1 VYSLLTNL
9 SLFELFDMGN
19 RDCLD
24 DDHILQ
30 MIELLGPLPV
40 DLKSAWLR
48 YRNYFDE
55 NDVQTVFVV
64 DWAPNLGNLE
74 ENLIEE
80 EEDQRRAESDMD
92 LSDSNAEDEDEE
104 GGGGAYKA
112 RCKGPEPANPVPTQ
126 QLYPSL
132 VEVVYDGQT
141 SHALE
146 SDLGE
151 GSDAHARPAEP
162 LLRDRWLRDKHP
174 AMAPEEAEAVASLL
188 QQILQYDPARR
199 PTTTDLLRHPWM
211 EKFCVGKG
219 ADAGP

>member
-19 RDCLD
+19 RDYLD

-30 MIELLGPLPV
+30 IIELLGPLPA

-55 NDVQTVFVV
+55 NDIQTVFVV
-64 DWAPNLGNLE
+64 DWAPSLGNLD
-74 ENLIEE
+74 ENLTEE
-80 EEDQRRAESDMD
+80 EEGQHRAGSDVD
-92 LSDSNAEDEDEE
+92 PSDSNAEEDEE
-104 GGGGAYKA
+104 GRGGGGAHKA
-112 RCKGPEPANPVPTQ
+112 RWRGPEPANAVPTQ

-132 VEVVYDGQT
+132 VEVVYDGRT
-141 SHALE
+141 SHAPD

-151 GSDAHARPAEP
+151 GFDAHARPVEP
-162 LLRDRWLRDKHP
+162 LLTDRWLRDKHP

-188 QQILQYDPARR
+188 QQILQYDPAKR
-199 PTTTDLLRHPWM
+199 TTTADLLKHPWI
-211 EKFCVGKG
+211 EKFCAGKG
-219 ADAGP
+219 R